1 MNPSNEP
8 ERRRPRRGWFQR
20 NYIFAVG
27 LALSVVAC
35 SSESTTNVS
44 SAQPNTPPPTQDSP
58 PVPDP
63 AGSGTPIRIVIGDD
77 VVHGELWDNA
87 SGRSLIAQLPVTL
100 SFSDHNGKEKAG
112 NLGGQL
118 SMEGMPPGDDPQPRD
133 IGWYDPWG
141 DVVFYYGDVGYF
153 NGIARIGRFTD
164 TMAAITDQT
173 GDFQATI
180 ELDA

>member
-1 MNPSNEP
+1 MGQ
-8 ERRRPRRGWFQR
+8 RQRPVSDRATAGDAELQR
-20 NYIFAVG
+20 SQRKG
-27 LALSVVAC
+27 
-35 SSESTTNVS
+35 EGRQPRWTTV
-44 SAQPNTPPPTQDSP
+44 D
-58 PVPDP
+58 
-63 AGSGTPIRIVIGDD
+63 
-77 VVHGELWDNA
+77 
-87 SGRSLIAQLPVTL
+87 GRHA
-100 SFSDHNGKEKAG
+100 
-112 NLGGQL
+112 
-118 SMEGMPPGDDPQPRD
+118 PGDDPQPRD